1 MDVIVELAVPR
12 SAEVR
17 RREHTASPE
26 LRALLR
32 RRREHLGP
40 KLRPLCVIEHWM
52 QLTAL
57 NHGCQSFR
65 IRLARSRHRLGTP
78 SKFMFDVHAI
88 PPSSTF
94 IPGRI
99 LPRPQSSASGRFLPV
114 VAFCTRRA
122 APRRAW
128 PGLAA
133 APDGRPWRPAT
144 KAQWRVDGRTVSF
157 RTQIRPCTPPDRH
170 HSGVCAPCA
179 GIGDT
184 AWRQAPWARQSRV
197 VDAGAHCGPNA
208 GRAART
214 GKSAPGSW
222 AWAVGCRKLQWPSR
236 RSAMRSAIA
245 YRFFATDSL

>member
-1 MDVIVELAVPR
+1 VAIERRHATGLLVVPR
-12 SAEVR
+12 AATVQTPVYR
-17 RREHTASPE
+17 H
-26 LRALLR
+26 
-32 RRREHLGP
+32 
-40 KLRPLCVIEHWM
+40 
-52 QLTAL
+52 
-57 NHGCQSFR
+57 
-65 IRLARSRHRLGTP
+65 LARNPEAAGHECRCNEERDSEAKPCGHWEGLLMAGSCRWSH
-78 SKFMFDVHAI
+78 
-88 PPSSTF
+88 
-94 IPGRI
+94 
-99 LPRPQSSASGRFLPV
+99 SA
-114 VAFCTRRA
+114 RA

-128 PGLAA
+128 HGLAA